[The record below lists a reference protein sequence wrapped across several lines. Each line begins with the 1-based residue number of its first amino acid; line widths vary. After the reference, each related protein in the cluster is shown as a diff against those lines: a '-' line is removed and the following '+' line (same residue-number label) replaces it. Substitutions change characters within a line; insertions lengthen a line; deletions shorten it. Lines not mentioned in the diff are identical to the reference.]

1 MDLAVLP
8 KKPALRPRTHGSL
21 SAAIFNSSF
30 GTSVTFFRLL
40 SAAGTHTVH
49 IHAGKNKN
57 KFRAGEAAQ
66 LLKARVALAENP
78 GSVPSTH
85 MVIHN
90 HP

>member
-1 MDLAVLP
+1 MVMDLAVLP

-49 IHAGKNKN
+49 IHS
-57 KFRAGEAAQ
+57 FRLTHIQKIKPQSLWNLRPSG
-66 LLKARVALAENP
+66 
-78 GSVPSTH
+78 GSPAHRDTMEESTRSL
-85 MVIHN
+85 
-90 HP
+90 